1 MRSLAEEIFKLKIVN
16 KWQMGLITTYETV
29 CSPATYAKPS
39 AAREQNF
46 ELERGLLSAQYDALL
61 DQRKRLNEML
71 SESEEL
77 GQFVIQATDIQKD
90 DLNKTILAFTV
101 VTIIFLPLSFVTS
114 YLGMNTTFSDGT
126 WNQTQGLFWKI
137 SLPLTVAL
145 GFLCLLLAFWE
156 KTTTWTS
163 NLWERLPLPQWGEDS
178 FAVFDSRDTKN
189 ETDSE
194 DLTGKSDVRRRV
206 AFAGN
211 STSVD
216 VDV

>member
-1 MRSLAEEIFKLKIVN
+1 
-16 KWQMGLITTYETV
+16 MGLITTYEAV
-29 CSPATYAKPS
+29 CSPATFSKPS
-39 AAREQNF
+39 VAREQNF

-71 SESEEL
+71 SESEDL
-77 GQFVIQATDIQKD
+77 GQFVIQATEIQKD

-145 GFLCLLLAFWE
+145 GFFCLLLAFWE
-156 KTTTWTS
+156 KTMTWIV
-163 NLWERLPLPQWGEDS
+163 NFLEHLPLPWWREDD
-178 FAVFDSRDTKN
+178 FTVFNSRDTKN
-189 ETDSE
+189 EAQSE
-194 DLTGKSDVRRRV
+194 EATGLDGMRRRV
-206 AFAGN
+206 AFAGS
-211 STSVD
+211 STSVNMN
-216 VDV
+216 V